1 MKKFLREYRLEVI
14 ALFIAFLGVFLVS
27 QRGKVESFLRE
38 NYLLFSQYLSS
49 LNQSLQADIQRSVQS
64 LSLSEWL
71 GWLLVLLAIPFVVYR
86 LRYRFSESERWR
98 VTVCPRCGSEL
109 HRIHRRLID
118 RLLSR
123 TLMPHA
129 RRYQCTNAACHWSGL
144 RRRRDRD
151 QAPSLFQEAIDSP

>member
-1 MKKFLREYRLEVI
+1 VKKILREYRLEITGLII
-14 ALFIAFLGVFLVS
+14 ALLGIFLVS

-38 NYLLFSQYLSS
+38 NYFQLSQYLSS
-49 LNQSLQADIQRSVQS
+49 LNQTVQADLQRSLQR
-64 LSLSEWL
+64 LSFSEMV
-71 GWLLVLLAIPFVVYR
+71 GWLLVLLAVPFVIYR
-86 LRYRFSESERWR
+86 LRYRFSQSEHWR
-98 VTVCPRCGSEL
+98 ATVCPRCGSEM

-144 RRRRDRD
+144 RRRRDLD
-151 QAPSLFQEAIDSP
+151 QAPSTFQEAIDSP